1 MALISLVEPEDVGV
15 VLTFSQAFVGWMT
28 EFPVRRPGAKLDLGN
43 QGRLDP
49 DNIGTSG
56 IGHGW
61 LLSLPSQRVQ
71 HLPQSGGL
79 GFFEARADAPHVDEL
94 ITTIRSEHQRAEAR
108 RECRRP
114 LIADDEE
121 SLALNA
127 FDFHPI
133 AGSAGRIGPIEVLAD
148 DAFQAEAADML
159 KQNSWFGI
167 ECFR

>member
-15 VLTFSQAFVGWMT
+15 VLTFSQALVGRMAKFT
-28 EFPVRRPGAKLDLGN
+28 VRRPGAKLNLGD

-49 DNIGTSG
+49 DNVGTSR
-56 IGHGW
+56 IGQGRQ
-61 LLSLPSQRVQ
+61 LSLPSQRVQ
-71 HLPQSGGL
+71 HFAQSDDLGLPES
-79 GFFEARADAPHVDEL
+79 RADASDVDEL

-108 RECRRP
+108 GGRRRP

-121 SLALNA
+121 GLALDA

-133 AGSAGRIGPIEVLAD
+133 PCPAGTIGSIEVLAD

-159 KQNSWFGI
+159 QQESWFAI
-167 ECFR
+167 KCFR